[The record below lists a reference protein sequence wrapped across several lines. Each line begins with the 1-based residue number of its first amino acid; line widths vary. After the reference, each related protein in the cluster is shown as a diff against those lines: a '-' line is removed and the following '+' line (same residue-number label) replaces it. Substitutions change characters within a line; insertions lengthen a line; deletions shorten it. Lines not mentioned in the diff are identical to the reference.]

1 MGSVG
6 LSGLVD
12 ADVSVL
18 IEFLPDEDGNV
29 RPPIRRT
36 VKEVMLGS
44 KINSIRLFQSIM
56 TTESGSW
63 EAYYPNGIG
72 CSNHQTT
79 ARSWGGQTAAES
91 CFYMQKRG
99 VTEESVFR
107 LLVASFSTESVQ
119 QAETATL
126 RRNGKVINKRQQAMQ
141 SEIAAIDNCDWIDN
155 KAG

>member
-18 IEFLPDEDGNV
+18 IEFLPDETGEV
-29 RPPIRRT
+29 RPAIRRT

-79 ARSWGGQTAAES
+79 ARSWGGQTAAELR
-91 CFYMQKRG
+91 FHMQRRY
-99 VTEESVFR
+99 VTEE
-107 LLVASFSTESVQ
+107 
-119 QAETATL
+119 
-126 RRNGKVINKRQQAMQ
+126 
-141 SEIAAIDNCDWIDN
+141 
-155 KAG
+155 

>member
-1 MGSVG
+1 M
-6 LSGLVD
+6 SGLVD

-18 IEFLPDEDGNV
+18 IEFLPDENGDV
-29 RPPIRRT
+29 RPSIRRT

-63 EAYYPNGIG
+63 EAYYPNEIG
-72 CSNHQTT
+72 CSNHQTP
-79 ARSWGGQTAAES
+79 ARSWGGGQTASELR
-91 CFYMQKRG
+91 FYIQKRG

-107 LLVASFSTESVQ
+107 LLIASFSTESVQ

-126 RRNGKVINKRQQAMQ
+126 NRNGKVINKRQQAMQ
-141 SEIAAIDNCDWIDN
+141 SEIAAIDNCD
-155 KAG
+155 